1 MSPEQARAEAASSAS
16 DLFSLGI
23 VLYELATGEHPFL
36 AASQI
41 GTLHAIL
48 SQPPVRPA
56 LLNPEIPA
64 PLEALILRM
73 LEKEPCLRP
82 TAAEVDAVLAELTG
96 KGAGPLLGPA
106 LATVQRHTVGRQG
119 ELAELCAGFESAAA
133 GRGLFLCVTGEP
145 GIGKT
150 TLVEDFLTELTATGR
165 PCTVA
170 RGRCSERLAGA
181 GAYLPFLQALESLLP
196 AARRPPLAPRL

>member
-56 LLNPEIPA
+56 MLNPEIPA

-106 LATVQRHTVGRQG
+106 VATIQHHTVGRHD
-119 ELAELCAGFESAAA
+119 ELAELCSGFESAAA
-133 GRGLFLCVTGEP
+133 GRGLFLCVTGQP

-165 PCTVA
+165 PCTLA
-170 RGRCSERLAGA
+170 RGRCPERLAASA
-181 GAYLPFLQALESLLP
+181 GYLPAFRAPGRLLHR
-196 AARRPPLAPRL
+196 ARGQRVERE